1 MALDPRTKWKLHKI
15 LPLDSVIALRRDEK
29 QAGFQ
34 IATQQAQNNLCID
47 VDQGENEH
55 QPQGDCRRCN
65 KGSASFF
72 GDHSNSDSDDKDNN
86 VAESNGAL
94 INNEF
99 QAYKLDKGC
108 SMFNEIG
115 YALWNGGNRSLK
127 ISHDLETCSLYFGNF
142 CHFCSS

>member
-55 QPQGDCRRCN
+55 QLQGDCRRRN
-65 KGSASFF
+65 KGSASFY
-72 GDHSNSDSDDKDNN
+72 GDYSDSDSNDDDNN
-86 VAESNGAL
+86 VAETNEAL

-99 QAYKLDKGC
+99 QACKLDKGC
-108 SMFNEIG
+108 SMFN
-115 YALWNGGNRSLK
+115 
-127 ISHDLETCSLYFGNF
+127 
-142 CHFCSS
+142 